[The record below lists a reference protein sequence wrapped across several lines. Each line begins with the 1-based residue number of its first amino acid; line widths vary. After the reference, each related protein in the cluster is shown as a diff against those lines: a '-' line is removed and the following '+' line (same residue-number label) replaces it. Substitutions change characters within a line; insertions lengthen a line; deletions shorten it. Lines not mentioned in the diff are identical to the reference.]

1 MPTDDTLRTL
11 RALIPDAAV
20 AQSVPLSELRSR
32 WIDMSQVTLPDPDA
46 PMPPINLTARETYV
60 QAESGIG
67 LLKLYNSSRVDPLAR
82 HQSWV
87 DPLAD
92 QYYGLVEFGSYE
104 WVDRSADNLPGYYR
118 TVKSPHD
125 DAVVG
130 VLFLPAVLNRVYL
143 CRLFAQVHQG
153 DGPFTFVVRSSS
165 GAEQDFPIADPTAR
179 VTPIVVSVEVRERGW
194 HDLYLSLNEPF
205 AWTFNRC
212 EVSKT
217 TTPA

>member
-32 WIDMSQVTLPDPDA
+32 WIDMSQVTLRDPDA

-60 QAESGIG
+60 QTESGIG
-67 LLKLYNSSRVDPLAR
+67 LIKLYNSSRVDPLA
-82 HQSWV
+82 
-87 DPLAD
+87 
-92 QYYGLVEFGSYE
+92 GLVEFGSHE
-104 WVDRSADNLPGYYR
+104 WVDLSADNLPGYYR
-118 TVKSPHD
+118 TVKAPHD
-125 DAVVG
+125 DAAIG
-130 VLFLPAVLNRVYL
+130 VLFLPTVLNRVYL
-143 CRLFAQVHQG
+143 CRLFAQVHG
-153 DGPFTFVVRSSS
+153 GNGPFTFVVRSSS
-165 GAEQDFPIADPTAR
+165 GAEQDFPITDPTAR
-179 VTPIVVSVEVRERGW
+179 VNPIVVSVEVREQGW

>member
-67 LLKLYNSSRVDPLAR
+67 LLKLYNSSRVDPLA
-82 HQSWV
+82 
-87 DPLAD
+87 D

-104 WVDRSADNLPGYYR
+104 WVDLSADNQPGYYR
-118 TVKSPHD
+118 TVQAPHD
-125 DAVVG
+125 DAAVG

-217 TTPA
+217 TTT

>member
-20 AQSVPLSELRSR
+20 AQNVPLSELRNR
-32 WIDMSQVTLPDPDA
+32 WIDMSEVFLRDPDA

-82 HQSWV
+82 HRSWV

-104 WVDRSADNLPGYYR
+104 WVDRSADNLPGYYK
-118 TVKSPHD
+118 TVKAPHD
-125 DAVVG
+125 DAAVG
-130 VLFLPAVLNRVYL
+130 VLFLPAVPNPGARNEWPAH
-143 CRLFAQVHQG
+143 C
-153 DGPFTFVVRSSS
+153 DGGIHYIWPFKF
-165 GAEQDFPIADPTAR
+165 GAELALVIVLAIAAHIPRKQNKAAKQ
-179 VTPIVVSVEVRERGW
+179 
-194 HDLYLSLNEPF
+194 HH
-205 AWTFNRC
+205 
-212 EVSKT
+212 
-217 TTPA
+217 

>member
-104 WVDRSADNLPGYYR
+104 WVDLSADNQPGYYR
-118 TVKSPHD
+118 TVQAPHD
-125 DAVVG
+125 DAAVG
-130 VLFLPAVLNRVYL
+130 VLFLPAVAKSCLSLPVVRAGAPGGWPVYV
-143 CRLFAQVHQG
+143 RR
-153 DGPFTFVVRSSS
+153 TFVVRCRTGFSDRRSHS
-165 GAEQDFPIADPTAR
+165 EGDPHCR
-179 VTPIVVSVEVRERGW
+179 LRRG
-194 HDLYLSLNEPF
+194 
-205 AWTFNRC
+205 
-212 EVSKT
+212 
-217 TTPA
+217 